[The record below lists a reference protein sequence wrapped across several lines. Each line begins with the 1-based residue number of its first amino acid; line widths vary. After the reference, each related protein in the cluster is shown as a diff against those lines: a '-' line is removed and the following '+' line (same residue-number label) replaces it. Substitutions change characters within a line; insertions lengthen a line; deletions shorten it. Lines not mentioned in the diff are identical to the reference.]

1 MNCTLRKLR
10 KDYYTNRI
18 QVNEGNLKNTWR
30 VLKEAIEQNDK
41 TCSVDKIVIDDTN
54 QTDKAK
60 IADAFNNHF
69 VSIGENIPIVLRAVI
84 NQLLPIFKEP

>member
-1 MNCTLRKLR
+1 M
-10 KDYYTNRI
+10 
-18 QVNEGNLKNTWR
+18 KNTLKF
-30 VLKEAIEQNDK
+30 LKEAIGQNDK

-69 VSIGENIPIVLRAVI
+69 VSIRTKIANSIEDCNESPIANIQRVPIK
-84 NQLLPIFKEP
+84 F